1 MADEVNLFKFCGSP
15 SLEEKLW
22 RNMFIAHIFGIDMPK
37 NLEICRLPEDIS
49 MGISSKN
56 FSDALASLLILY
68 GGGYIDL
75 DTFTELLRDYDN
87 YTEEISEAERILV
100 EQGNENAEDKYT
112 ARIIKN
118 VLMCAVNSKKYDEIQ
133 QIDISAALALY
144 DGSYTNIIDGFVYL
158 KDKEFLDEL
167 SEHGIE
173 FGNVSDNRIQKT
185 DNVTLDSILL
195 DIKDF
200 AYLTT
205 VYKQPYYKDFLEYV
219 RSENIPFDDEL
230 LKAYEGFVHKCKM
243 NFVVK
248 VYPRKRRICTK
259 FPNWFD
265 YNVPGDKEI
274 ETIVEDLTKYVG
286 KDVEY
291 NEDRLVNLAMSKI
304 LRNRVFVSG
313 TVLEVAHNNI
323 TYIFIIRDDKT
334 YDRLDNE
341 KFHQIP
347 FDFDNIWTT
356 ICEWSRDK
364 KLQKVSENGKF
375 TVKVTPESEW
385 EKIAPQDREYAKRIA
400 EEQIQLREEQLN
412 KNKLMQK
419 LCELKLNAANEVK
432 TKQEEAEK
440 AAQQKAEEKAKKK
453 QSIANRKGA
462 TD

>member
-1 MADEVNLFKFCGSP
+1 
-15 SLEEKLW
+15 
-22 RNMFIAHIFGIDMPK
+22 
-37 NLEICRLPEDIS
+37 
-49 MGISSKN
+49 
-56 FSDALASLLILY
+56 
-68 GGGYIDL
+68 
-75 DTFTELLRDYDN
+75 
-87 YTEEISEAERILV
+87 
-100 EQGNENAEDKYT
+100 
-112 ARIIKN
+112 
-118 VLMCAVNSKKYDEIQ
+118 
-133 QIDISAALALY
+133 
-144 DGSYTNIIDGFVYL
+144 
-158 KDKEFLDEL
+158 
-167 SEHGIE
+167 
-173 FGNVSDNRIQKT
+173 
-185 DNVTLDSILL
+185 
-195 DIKDF
+195 
-200 AYLTT
+200 
-205 VYKQPYYKDFLEYV
+205 
-219 RSENIPFDDEL
+219 
-230 LKAYEGFVHKCKM
+230 M

-341 KFHQIP
+341 NFHRIP